1 MRRLLSL
8 IFAIMAIA
16 FHSVAETKTEENSTK
31 DIILE
36 YSQYSDDNKPHRAP
50 MRISIE
56 AYYETSTNSIVIYTN
71 SNTEGEVFLY
81 QNGIEIGYDS
91 QINTTLSIPTL
102 PGTYVLEIVGGSW
115 IAKGTLTL

>member
-16 FHSVAETKTEENSTK
+16 FHSVAEDTKTEENSTK
-31 DIILE
+31 DIMLE
-36 YSQYSDDNKPHRAP
+36 YSQYSDDNKRHRAP

-56 AYYETSTNSIVIYTN
+56 AYYETSTNSIVIYN

-91 QINTTLSIPTL
+91 QINTTLSLPTL
-102 PGTYVLEIVGGSW
+102 HGTYVLEIVGGSW